1 MVCDLTAGRHPD
13 VLTIRAFLRDFI
25 VGPRSGRTAIT
36 MGVTEDIED
45 DDVVARREQM
55 TQCLIKQLYELPRRP
70 SPTHRVGKV
79 VQFDR
84 QRYGDEISLWIFLQ
98 VRQIVVQGVTLPFI
112 AVSNEAPKCVVAR
125 RRTGA
130 DPPRRLRPDDLG
142 KPGSSAT

>member
-1 MVCDLTAGRHPD
+1 
-13 VLTIRAFLRDFI
+13 
-25 VGPRSGRTAIT
+25 
-36 MGVTEDIED
+36 
-45 DDVVARREQM
+45 
-55 TQCLIKQLYELPRRP
+55 
-70 SPTHRVGKV
+70 VGKV

-98 VRQIVVQGVTLPFI
+98 VRQIVVQGVILPFI

-142 KPGSSAT
+142 KPGSSATHVVFIFLGSQRRGNKILGVPMRDDPATLGAIPARSPAKSTT